1 MKNPARVVPEPSGPL
16 FVLQKAVTVLFLL
29 FVFLL
34 GVKGL
39 GDGFK
44 FLGEDLLQAFF
55 TATENPFIGLM
66 IGILGTTL
74 VQSSSVSTSMIV
86 ALVAAPENPLP
97 VANAV
102 PMIMGT
108 NIGTT
113 VTNTAVSLAHMGRR
127 EEFRRAFAVATC
139 HDFFNFIIV
148 AVLLPLELMTGY
160 LRQTAESLAA
170 LVSGFGGVTYSS
182 PLKTSLKVAFQPVV
196 DGSKLLFETPRAQG
210 VLIIILSGVLIVAAL
225 LLLVKVMRSAM
236 QSRVEVFI
244 TQFLG
249 QSAMLSILVGIIVTV
264 MVQSSSI
271 TTSLLVPLAG
281 AGLITLMQAFPIT
294 LGREY
299 RHHGDGVVRLHGGF
313 GRKRAIGRGDRP
325 GAFPVQHYR
334 NGHGLSHSRN
344 SPIAAG
350 GGLPLRGFR
359 RPLAQVG
366 RRLRPFLVLRPP
378 GRLCVPR
385 PILEVI
391 RRVLCYR
398 NY

>member
-1 MKNPARVVPEPSGPL
+1 MKNPARVVLEPSSPL
-16 FVLQKAVTVLFLL
+16 LVLQKAVTVLFLL

-44 FLGEDLLQAFF
+44 LLGEDLLQAFF

-139 HDFFNFIIV
+139 HDFFNFIVV

-170 LVSGFGGVTYSS
+170 SVSGFGGVTYSS

-196 DGSKLLFETPRAQG
+196 DGSKMLFETPRAQG

-249 QSAMLSILVGIIVTV
+249 RSAMLSILVGIIVTI

-294 LGREY
+294 LGANIGTTVTALLASMAASGENAQS
-299 RHHGDGVVRLHGGF
+299 GVVIALVHFLFNITGTVMVYPIP
-313 GRKRAIGRGDRP
+313 AIRR
-325 GAFPVQHYR
+325 
-334 NGHGLSHSRN
+334 
-344 SPIAAG
+344 
-350 GGLPLRGFR
+350 LPLAAASRFADFAVR
-359 RPLAQVG
+359 SRKWAVAYVL
-366 RRLRPFLVLRPP
+366 FLFY
-378 GRLCVPR
+378 GVPAVFAF
-385 PILEVI
+385 LDQ
-391 RRVLCYR
+391 YWK
-398 NY
+398 

>member
-281 AGLITLMQAFPIT
+281 AGLIRLAQAFPIT
-294 LGREY
+294 LGANIGTTVTALLASMAASGENAQS
-299 RHHGDGVVRLHGGF
+299 GVVIALVHFLFNITGTVMVYPIPAIRRLPLAAASRF
-313 GRKRAIGRGDRP
+313 ADFAVRSRKWAV
-325 GAFPVQHYR
+325 AYVLFLFY
-334 NGHGLSHSRN
+334 
-344 SPIAAG
+344 
-350 GGLPLRGFR
+350 GLPAVF
-359 RPLAQVG
+359 A
-366 RRLRPFLVLRPP
+366 FLDQ
-378 GRLCVPR
+378 
-385 PILEVI
+385 
-391 RRVLCYR
+391 YWK
-398 NY
+398 

>member
-1 MKNPARVVPEPSGPL
+1 MKNPARFVLEPSSPL
-16 FVLQKAVTVLFLL
+16 LVLQKAVTVLFLL

-139 HDFFNFIIV
+139 HDFFNFIVV

-170 LVSGFGGVTYSS
+170 SVSGFGGVTYSS

-210 VLIIILSGVLIVAAL
+210 VLIILLSGVLIVAAL

-249 QSAMLSILVGIIVTV
+249 QSAMLSILVGIIVTI

-294 LGREY
+294 LGANIGTTVTALLASMAASGENAQS
-299 RHHGDGVVRLHGGF
+299 GVVIALVHFLFNITGTVMVYPIPAIRRLPLAAASRF
-313 GRKRAIGRGDRP
+313 ADFAVRSRKWAV
-325 GAFPVQHYR
+325 AYVLFLFY
-334 NGHGLSHSRN
+334 
-344 SPIAAG
+344 
-350 GGLPLRGFR
+350 GLPAVF
-359 RPLAQVG
+359 A
-366 RRLRPFLVLRPP
+366 FLDQ
-378 GRLCVPR
+378 
-385 PILEVI
+385 
-391 RRVLCYR
+391 YWK
-398 NY
+398 

>member
-1 MKNPARVVPEPSGPL
+1 MTNPARAVSDPSGPL
-16 FVLQKAVTVLFLL
+16 SILQKVVTVVFLL

-44 FLGEDLLQAFF
+44 LLGKDLLQAFF
-55 TATENPFIGLM
+55 NATENPFIGLM
-66 IGILGTTL
+66 VGILGTTL
-74 VQSSSVSTSMIV
+74 VQSSSVSTAMIV

-139 HDFFNFIIV
+139 HDFFNFIVV

-170 LVSGFGGVTYSS
+170 SVSGFGGVTYSS

-196 DGSKLLFETPRAQG
+196 DGSKMLFETPRAQG
-210 VLIIILSGVLIVAAL
+210 VLIILLSGVLIVAAL

-249 QSAMLSILVGIIVTV
+249 QSAMLSILVGIIVTI

-294 LGREY
+294 LGANIGTTVTALLASMAASGENAQS
-299 RHHGDGVVRLHGGF
+299 GVVIALVHFLFNITGTVMVYPIPAIRRLPLAAASRF
-313 GRKRAIGRGDRP
+313 ADFAVRSRKWAV
-325 GAFPVQHYR
+325 AYVLFLFY
-334 NGHGLSHSRN
+334 
-344 SPIAAG
+344 
-350 GGLPLRGFR
+350 GLPAVF
-359 RPLAQVG
+359 A
-366 RRLRPFLVLRPP
+366 FLDQ
-378 GRLCVPR
+378 
-385 PILEVI
+385 
-391 RRVLCYR
+391 YWK
-398 NY
+398 

>member
-1 MKNPARVVPEPSGPL
+1 MTHPARVAPAGPL
-16 FVLQKAVTVLFLL
+16 PVLQKTVTVLFLL
-29 FVFLL
+29 FIFLL

-44 FLGEDLLQAFF
+44 LLGNDLLQAFF
-55 TATENPFIGLM
+55 AATENPFIGLM
-66 IGILGTTL
+66 VGILGTTL

-86 ALVAAPENPLP
+86 GLVAAPENPLP
-97 VANAV
+97 IANAV

-127 EEFRRAFAVATC
+127 EEFRRAFSVATC
-139 HDFFNFIIV
+139 HDFFNFIVV
-148 AVLLPLELMTGY
+148 AVLLPLELLTGY

-196 DGSKLLFETPRAQG
+196 DGSEMLFETPRAQG

-225 LLLVKVMRSAM
+225 LLLVKAMRSAM
-236 QSRVEVFI
+236 QSRVEVYI

-249 QSAMLSILVGIIVTV
+249 QNAMLSILVGIIVTI

-281 AGLITLMQAFPIT
+281 AGLITLVQAFPIT
-294 LGREY
+294 LGANIGTTVTALLASMAASGENAQS
-299 RHHGDGVVRLHGGF
+299 GVVIALVHFLFNITGAVMVYPVPAIRNLPLAAAARF
-313 GRKRAIGRGDRP
+313 ADFAVRSRKWAV
-325 GAFPVQHYR
+325 AYVLFLFY
-334 NGHGLSHSRN
+334 
-344 SPIAAG
+344 
-350 GGLPLRGFR
+350 GLPAVF
-359 RPLAQVG
+359 A
-366 RRLRPFLVLRPP
+366 VLDQ
-378 GRLCVPR
+378 
-385 PILEVI
+385 
-391 RRVLCYR
+391 YWK
-398 NY
+398 

>member
-1 MKNPARVVPEPSGPL
+1 MTKPARAVPDPSGSL
-16 FVLQKAVTVLFLL
+16 SLLQKAVTVLFLL
-29 FVFLL
+29 FIFLL

-44 FLGEDLLQAFF
+44 LLGKDLLQAFF

-66 IGILGTTL
+66 VGVLGTTL

-86 ALVAAPENPLP
+86 GLVAAPENPLP

-139 HDFFNFIIV
+139 HDFFNFIVV
-148 AVLLPLELMTGY
+148 AVLLPLELLTGY
-160 LRQTAESLAA
+160 LRQTAESAAA
-170 LVSGFGGVTYSS
+170 LISGFGGVTYSS
-182 PLKTSLKVAFQPVV
+182 PLKTSLKVAFQPALE
-196 DGSKLLFETPRAQG
+196 GSKMLFEAPRAQG
-210 VLIIILSGVLIVAAL
+210 VLIIILSGVLIVTAL

-236 QSRVEVFI
+236 QSRVEVYI

-249 QSAMLSILVGIIVTV
+249 QSAALSILVGIIMTI

-281 AGLITLMQAFPIT
+281 AGLITLAQAFPIT
-294 LGREY
+294 LGANIGTTVTALLASMAASGENAQS
-299 RHHGDGVVRLHGGF
+299 GVVIALVHFLFNITGTVMVYPIP
-313 GRKRAIGRGDRP
+313 AIRR
-325 GAFPVQHYR
+325 
-334 NGHGLSHSRN
+334 
-344 SPIAAG
+344 
-350 GGLPLRGFR
+350 LPLTAAARFADFAVR
-359 RPLAQVG
+359 SRKWAVAYIV
-366 RRLRPFLVLRPP
+366 FLFFVLPAVFAF
-378 GRLCVPR
+378 LDQ
-385 PILEVI
+385 
-391 RRVLCYR
+391 YWK
-398 NY
+398 

>member
-1 MKNPARVVPEPSGPL
+1 MTNPVRAVSDPSGPL
-16 FVLQKAVTVLFLL
+16 SILQKVVTVVFLL

-44 FLGEDLLQAFF
+44 LLGKDLLQAFF
-55 TATENPFIGLM
+55 NATENPFIGLM
-66 IGILGTTL
+66 VGILGTTL
-74 VQSSSVSTSMIV
+74 VQSSSVSTAMIV

-139 HDFFNFIIV
+139 HDFFNFIVV

-170 LVSGFGGVTYSS
+170 SVSGFGGVTYSS

-196 DGSKLLFETPRAQG
+196 DGSKMLFETPRAQG
-210 VLIIILSGVLIVAAL
+210 VLIILLSGVLIVGAL

-236 QSRVEVFI
+236 QSRVEVYI

-249 QSAMLSILVGIIVTV
+249 QSAVLSILVGIIVTV

-281 AGLITLMQAFPIT
+281 AGLITLAQAFPIT
-294 LGREY
+294 LGANIGTTVTALLASMAASGENAQS
-299 RHHGDGVVRLHGGF
+299 GVVIALVHFLFNITGTVMVYPIPAIRRLPLAAASRF
-313 GRKRAIGRGDRP
+313 ADFAVRSRKWAV
-325 GAFPVQHYR
+325 AYVLFLFY
-334 NGHGLSHSRN
+334 
-344 SPIAAG
+344 
-350 GGLPLRGFR
+350 GLPAVF
-359 RPLAQVG
+359 A
-366 RRLRPFLVLRPP
+366 FLDQ
-378 GRLCVPR
+378 
-385 PILEVI
+385 
-391 RRVLCYR
+391 YWK
-398 NY
+398 

>member
-1 MKNPARVVPEPSGPL
+1 MTHPARVAPAGPL
-16 FVLQKAVTVLFLL
+16 PVLQKTVTVLFLL
-29 FVFLL
+29 FIFLL

-44 FLGEDLLQAFF
+44 LLGNDLLQAFF
-55 TATENPFIGLM
+55 AATENPFIGLM
-66 IGILGTTL
+66 VGILGTTL

-86 ALVAAPENPLP
+86 GLVAAPENPLP
-97 VANAV
+97 IANAV

-127 EEFRRAFAVATC
+127 EEFRRAFSVATC
-139 HDFFNFIIV
+139 HDFFNFIVV
-148 AVLLPLELMTGY
+148 AVLLPLELLTGY

-196 DGSKLLFETPRAQG
+196 DGSEMLFETPRAQG

-225 LLLVKVMRSAM
+225 LLLVKAMRSAM
-236 QSRVEVFI
+236 QSRVEVYI

-249 QSAMLSILVGIIVTV
+249 QNAMLSILVGIIVTI

-281 AGLITLMQAFPIT
+281 AGLITLVQAFPIT
-294 LGREY
+294 LGANIGTTVTALLASMAASGENAQS
-299 RHHGDGVVRLHGGF
+299 GVVIALVHFLFNITGAVMVYPVPAIRNLPLAAAARF
-313 GRKRAIGRGDRP
+313 ADFAVRSRKWAV
-325 GAFPVQHYR
+325 AYVLFLFY
-334 NGHGLSHSRN
+334 
-344 SPIAAG
+344 
-350 GGLPLRGFR
+350 GLPAVF
-359 RPLAQVG
+359 A
-366 RRLRPFLVLRPP
+366 FLDQ
-378 GRLCVPR
+378 
-385 PILEVI
+385 
-391 RRVLCYR
+391 YWK
-398 NY
+398 

>member
-16 FVLQKAVTVLFLL
+16 LVLQKAVTVLFLL

-139 HDFFNFIIV
+139 HDFFNFIVV

-170 LVSGFGGVTYSS
+170 WVSGFGGVTYSS

-196 DGSKLLFETPRAQG
+196 DGSKMLFETPRAQG

-281 AGLITLMQAFPIT
+281 AGLIRLAQAFPIT
-294 LGREY
+294 LGANIGTTVTALLASMAASGENAQS
-299 RHHGDGVVRLHGGF
+299 GVVIALVHFLFNITGTVMVYPIPAIRRLPLAAASRF
-313 GRKRAIGRGDRP
+313 ADFAVRSRKWAV
-325 GAFPVQHYR
+325 AYVLCLFY
-334 NGHGLSHSRN
+334 
-344 SPIAAG
+344 
-350 GGLPLRGFR
+350 GLPAVF
-359 RPLAQVG
+359 A
-366 RRLRPFLVLRPP
+366 FLDQ
-378 GRLCVPR
+378 
-385 PILEVI
+385 
-391 RRVLCYR
+391 YWK
-398 NY
+398 

>member
-1 MKNPARVVPEPSGPL
+1 MTHPARVALAGPL
-16 FVLQKAVTVLFLL
+16 PVLQKTVTVLFLL
-29 FVFLL
+29 FIFLL

-44 FLGEDLLQAFF
+44 LLGNDLLQAFF
-55 TATENPFIGLM
+55 AATENPFIGLM
-66 IGILGTTL
+66 VGILGTTL

-86 ALVAAPENPLP
+86 GLVAAPENPLP
-97 VANAV
+97 IANAV

-127 EEFRRAFAVATC
+127 EEFRRAFSVATC
-139 HDFFNFIIV
+139 HDFFNFIVV
-148 AVLLPLELMTGY
+148 AVLLPLELLTGY

-182 PLKTSLKVAFQPVV
+182 PLKTSLKVAFQPAL
-196 DGSKLLFETPRAQG
+196 DGSKMLFEAPRAQG

-236 QSRVEVFI
+236 QSRVEVYI

-249 QSAMLSILVGIIVTV
+249 QNAMLSILVGIIVTI

-281 AGLITLMQAFPIT
+281 AGLITLVQAFPIT
-294 LGREY
+294 LGANIGTTVTALLASMAASGENAQS
-299 RHHGDGVVRLHGGF
+299 GVVIALVHFLFNITGTVMVYPVPAIRNLPLAAAARF
-313 GRKRAIGRGDRP
+313 ADFAVRSRKWAVAYIL
-325 GAFPVQHYR
+325 FLFY
-334 NGHGLSHSRN
+334 
-344 SPIAAG
+344 
-350 GGLPLRGFR
+350 GLPAVF
-359 RPLAQVG
+359 A
-366 RRLRPFLVLRPP
+366 FLDQ
-378 GRLCVPR
+378 
-385 PILEVI
+385 
-391 RRVLCYR
+391 YWK
-398 NY
+398 